1 MPGYEGTSYGSSIF
15 GRFDGCKLGIE
26 PGLQMTTNMAG
37 HCTQTQVRYMT
48 LPLVVTATT
57 LVSPLIGQ
65 SGPLLLSHWP
75 VRLRA
80 RLTEIG

>member
-1 MPGYEGTSYGSSIF
+1 MLGCEGARYGLSIF

-48 LPLVVTATT
+48 LPLVVTATS
-57 LVSPLIGQ
+57 LISLPIGQ
-65 SGPLLLSHWP
+65 SGPLLLSHWSLS
-75 VRLRA
+75 LRA

>member
-1 MPGYEGTSYGSSIF
+1 MLGCEGESYGSNIF

-37 HCTQTQVRYMT
+37 HCTRTQVRYMT
-48 LPLVVTATT
+48 LPLGMSATI
-57 LVSPLIGQ
+57 LISLMIGQ
-65 SGPLLLSHWP
+65 SGPLLLSHWS
-75 VRLRA
+75 VSLRA

>member
-1 MPGYEGTSYGSSIF
+1 MLGCEGARYGLSII
-15 GRFDGCKLGIE
+15 GRSDGCKLGIE

-48 LPLVVTATT
+48 LPLGVTATT
-57 LVSPLIGQ
+57 LISLLIGQ
-65 SGPLLLSHWP
+65 SGPLLLSHWSMW
-75 VRLRA
+75 LRA